1 MGLSIQ
7 VAASL
12 CAVINLAALLM
23 VDESEERLQTGRI
36 FKELLQNSEL

>member
-12 CAVINLAALLM
+12 CEVINLAALLM
-23 VDESEERLQTGRI
+23 VGESEERLQTGRI

>member
-7 VAASL
+7 VVASL
-12 CAVINLAALLM
+12 CAVRNLAALLI

>member
-12 CAVINLAALLM
+12 CAIRNLAALLM

-36 FKELLQNSEL
+36 FKEFLQNPKL